1 MIVSDEPHQQFSQ
14 LLDAWATAIV
24 ANDPE
29 AIGRFAEPEWIMV
42 GEGGIFPREQFLE
55 SVRSGRVTHDAM
67 TFDVHA
73 VRIYDDVAVVV
84 ARGRN
89 SGVFDGTPFEQDEW
103 TSDVFVRRDDGWRC
117 VLTHLASADDGAG
130 EAAGSTS
137 PPAPVEPQ
145 A

>member
-73 VRIYDDVAVVV
+73 VRMYDDVAVVV

-89 SGVFDGTPFEQDEW
+89 SGFFNGTPFEQDEW
-103 TSDVFVRRDDGWRC
+103 TSDVSFAEMTVGVACSRISHRRTTAR
-117 VLTHLASADDGAG
+117 AR
-130 EAAGSTS
+130 
-137 PPAPVEPQ
+137 PQ
-145 A
+145 GPRHRRLR